1 MAVGPAVVDAW
12 MIQRM
17 RNLAWLDVGND
28 QRDGPRI
35 WYEMTRHS
43 YERGEYTAEEWAAY
57 CETYED
63 ELRRQ
68 QAPPAPR
75 HEAPEHEAPVVEEEP
90 LGFVWG
96 ARAED

>member
-1 MAVGPAVVDAW
+1 MAAGLETPDAW
-12 MIQRM
+12 MIRQM

-43 YERGEYTAEEWAAY
+43 YERGELTVEEWAAY
-57 CETYED
+57 HKTYED

-68 QAPPAPR
+68 HLAPAVP
-75 HEAPEHEAPVVEEEP
+75 HEASEVEDEP
-90 LGFVWG
+90 GGFVWG
-96 ARAED
+96 ARVGD